1 MKREAI
7 SKPATSDDAGACPH
21 QRIEQGAPSADDL
34 TARFDRD
41 VFDDFDFNDPGFNT
55 HINDVLDAQLAHC
68 PAVRSQTGEGY
79 WWFTRHE
86 DIKRI
91 GLDWKTFSSAK
102 GYQPNRM
109 EGMPYI
115 YPVEMD
121 PPQQTAWRKVLNPFL
136 SPAAVKAFEHAIRD
150 DVNTLIDRFIDRG
163 ECEFIGEFGVL
174 LPGWAFFKNSLGV
187 PVDMLDELLHT
198 IERSLFGPLD
208 ERVDQLKRSFFL
220 LEEYL
225 KQRVDQPPQG
235 DMIDTILAGVTYPD
249 GTEASWEHKVGITAD
264 MAVAGIGTTT
274 YVMGSAL
281 HHLATH
287 PADRQMLIDKP
298 KLSDNAAEEFVR
310 IFPPVIGLGRSCT
323 RDIEVAGASM
333 KKGDFALLAYAA
345 ASRDPRVVE
354 NPQAVDLGRKRIVHS
369 SFGVGPHYCIG
380 ANLARAELRLLIE
393 EWLRRIPVFRV
404 KEGTAPAYETS
415 QLRQMVTLH
424 LSW

>member
-1 MKREAI
+1 M
-7 SKPATSDDAGACPH
+7 SKAVGAVQTGKTPVE
-21 QRIEQGAPSADDL
+21 RIESGAPGADEL
-34 TARFDRD
+34 VARFERD
-41 VFDDFDFNDPGFNT
+41 VFDDFDFNDPAFNT
-55 HINDVLDAQLAHC
+55 QINDVLDTQLAHC
-68 PAVRSQTGEGY
+68 PAVRSQVGEGY

-91 GLDWKTFSSAK
+91 GLDWQTFSSAK

-109 EGMPYI
+109 DGMPWI

-136 SPAAVKAFEHAIRD
+136 LPAAVKAFEPAIRA
-150 DVNTLIDRFIDRG
+150 DVVALIDRFIERG
-163 ECEFIGEFGVL
+163 HCEFIAEFGVL

-187 PVDMLDELLHT
+187 PVEMLEELLHT

-208 ERVDQLKRSFFL
+208 ERVDQLKRSFEM
-220 LEEYL
+220 LEAYL
-225 KQRVDQPPQG
+225 HQRIKEPARG

-249 GTEASWEHKVGITAD
+249 GTPASWEHKVGITAD

-274 YVMGSAL
+274 FVMGSAL

-287 PADRQMLIDKP
+287 DDDRQLLIDDP
-298 KLSDNAAEEFVR
+298 KLIDNAVEEFVR
-310 IFPPVIGLGRSCT
+310 FFPPVIGLGRYCT
-323 RDIEVAGASM
+323 RDVEVAGATM
-333 KKGDFALLAYAA
+333 KQGDFALLAYAA
-345 ASRDPRVVE
+345 ASRDPRVVK
-354 NPQAVDLGRKRIVHS
+354 NPQSIDLRRKRLVHS

-393 EWLRRIPVFRV
+393 EWLRRIPEFKVTP
-404 KEGTAPAYETS
+404 GTEPGFETS
-415 QLRQMVTLH
+415 QLRQMTSLH

>member
-1 MKREAI
+1 M
-7 SKPATSDDAGACPH
+7 SKAVGASRKGELPVE
-21 QRIEQGAPSADDL
+21 RIEPGAPGADEL
-34 TARFDRD
+34 VARFERD
-41 VFDDFDFNDPGFNT
+41 VFDDFDFNDPAFNT
-55 HINDVLDAQLAHC
+55 HINDVLDTQLAHC
-68 PAVRSQTGEGY
+68 PAVRSQVGEGY

-91 GLDWKTFSSAK
+91 GLDWQTFSSAK

-109 EGMPYI
+109 DGMPWI

-136 SPAAVKAFEHAIRD
+136 LPAAVKAFEPAIRA
-150 DVNTLIDRFIDRG
+150 DVIALIDRFIERG
-163 ECEFIGEFGVL
+163 HCEFIGEFGVL

-187 PVDMLDELLHT
+187 PVEMLEELLHT

-208 ERVDQLKRSFFL
+208 ERVDQLKRSFEM
-220 LEEYL
+220 LEAYL
-225 KQRVDQPPQG
+225 HQRSKEPARG

-249 GTEASWEHKVGITAD
+249 GTAASWEHKVGITAD

-274 YVMGSAL
+274 FVMGSAL

-287 PADRQMLIDKP
+287 DEDRQLLIDNP
-298 KLSDNAAEEFVR
+298 KLIDNAVEEFVR
-310 IFPPVIGLGRSCT
+310 FFPPVIGLGRYCT
-323 RDIEVAGASM
+323 RDVEVAGATM
-333 KKGDFALLAYAA
+333 KQGDFALLAYAA

-354 NPQAVDLGRKRIVHS
+354 KPQSIDLRRKRLVHS

-393 EWLRRIPVFRV
+393 EWLRRIPEFKVTP
-404 KEGTAPAYETS
+404 GTEPGFETS
-415 QLRQMVTLH
+415 QLRQMTSLH